1 MKKYIVD
8 TNFILR
14 YLLADN
20 KEQYK
25 TAKTIFDQARDGRV
39 QIKLEQSVFVET
51 IFVLSSFYKI
61 PKNKIIEIMHSFL
74 SYKGIE
80 AEKDLFHNAL
90 EIYQNHTI
98 HIVDSIIAA
107 KSVLD
112 SVPILTF
119 DKKLELILQK

>member
-1 MKKYIVD
+1 MKKYVAD

-25 TAKTIFDQARDGRV
+25 KTKTIFDQARDGRI
-39 QIKLEQSVFVET
+39 QIKLEQSVFVEV
-51 IFVLSSFYKI
+51 IFVLSLFYKT
-61 PKNKIIEIMHSFL
+61 PKNKIIETMHSFL

-90 EIYQNHTI
+90 KIYQNHSI
-98 HIVDSIIAA
+98 HIVDSIIEA
-107 KSVLD
+107 KTIQSD
-112 SVPILTF
+112 SPILTF
-119 DKKLELILQK
+119 DKKLENIMQK